1 VKNYMII
8 APRGTHDILPS
19 ESHRWHMIEEKIKEI
34 CLAFGYK
41 EIRTPMFESTELFER
56 GVGDTTDVV
65 QKEMYTFLDKGGRSV
80 TLRPEGTASIVRSFV
95 ENSIYAQPQPT
106 KMYYLYPCFR
116 YEKPQAGRLRE
127 FHQFGV
133 EVMGAD
139 TASIDA
145 EIISLAM
152 QVFKKLNVTGIVLNI
167 NSIGCPK
174 CRNAYNEKL
183 KAFFKPH
190 LDELCE
196 TCRQRYEKNPL
207 RILDCKSKECKAIYN
222 NAPVL
227 LDHICDDCASH
238 FEQLKHYLDVMEIP
252 YEVDATIVRGLDYYT
267 KTVFEIISKNKGSE
281 GTICG
286 GGRYNGLVSEIGGPE
301 MTGVGFAMG
310 LERLLLVLESLDL
323 LPENTER
330 PDIFIANIGDSADVF
345 VQKLVYDLRNQ
356 GISAERDY
364 LTRSVKAQMKYANKT
379 GARFS
384 AVIGDDDI
392 RENALNVKNMETGE
406 SEIIAID
413 ALAKYIKAKTNDKIN

>member
-1 VKNYMII
+1 MII
-8 APRGTHDILPS
+8 APRGTHDVLPS
-19 ESHRWHMIEEKIKEI
+19 ESYRWHMVENKIKEL

-65 QKEMYTFLDKGGRSV
+65 QKEMYTFTDKGGRSV

-95 ENSIYAQPQPT
+95 ESSLYAQPQPT

-116 YEKPQAGRLRE
+116 YEKPQAGRLRQ
-127 FHQFGV
+127 FHQFCV

-145 EIISLAM
+145 EVISLAM
-152 QVFKKLNVTGIVLNI
+152 QVFKSLDVTGIELNI

-174 CRNAYNEKL
+174 CRKAYNEAL
-183 KAFFKPH
+183 KAYFEPH
-190 LDELCE
+190 LNELCE

-207 RILDCKSKECKAIYN
+207 RILDCKSKECKVIYN
-222 NAPVL
+222 DAPVL
-227 LDHICDDCASH
+227 LDHICDECAEH
-238 FEQLKHYLDVMEIP
+238 FEKLKTYLTNMEIP
-252 YEVDATIVRGLDYYT
+252 FAVDPTIVRGLDYYT

-310 LERLLLVLESLDL
+310 LERLLLVLESLNL
-323 LPENTER
+323 IPENEER
-330 PDIFIANIGDSADVF
+330 PDLFLANIGEDADVF
-345 VQKLVYDLRNQ
+345 VQKLVYDLRKA
-356 GISAERDY
+356 GICAERDY
-364 LTRSVKAQMKYANKT
+364 LGRSVKAQMKYANKT

-384 AVIGDDDI
+384 AVIGDDDM
-392 RENALNVKNMETGE
+392 AKGSVSVKNMETGDA
-406 SEIIAID
+406 SEVAFVD
-413 ALAKYIKAKTNDKIN
+413 LAAFIQNNR

>member
-1 VKNYMII
+1 MII
-8 APRGTHDILPS
+8 APRGTHDVLPS
-19 ESHRWHMIEEKIKEI
+19 ESYRWHMIENKIKQI
-34 CLAFGYK
+34 CLEFGYK

-80 TLRPEGTASIVRSFV
+80 TLRPEGTACIVRSFV
-95 ENSIYAQPQPT
+95 ESSLYAQPQPT

-152 QVFKKLNVTGIVLNI
+152 QVFKRLDVTGIELNI

-174 CRNAYNEKL
+174 CRTAYNEAL
-183 KAFFKPH
+183 KAYFKPH

-207 RILDCKSKECKAIYN
+207 RILDCKSKECKVIYN
-222 NAPVL
+222 DAPVL
-227 LDHICDDCASH
+227 LDHICDECADH
-238 FEQLKHYLDVMEIP
+238 FEKLKTYLTAMGIP
-252 YEVDATIVRGLDYYT
+252 FTVDPTIVRGLDYYT
-267 KTVFEIISKNKGSE
+267 KTVFEIISRNKGSE

-310 LERLLLVLESLDL
+310 LERLLLVLESLNL
-323 LPENTER
+323 IPENDEC
-330 PDIFIANIGDSADVF
+330 PDIFIANIGEKADLF
-345 VQKLVYDLRNQ
+345 VQKLVFDLRN
-356 GISAERDY
+356 GGVSAERDY
-364 LTRSVKAQMKYANKT
+364 LCRSVKAQMKYANKT
-379 GARFS
+379 GAKFS

-392 RENALNVKNMETGE
+392 EKGSVSVKNMETGE
-406 SEIIAID
+406 TAD
-413 ALAKYIKAKTNDKIN
+413 VAFADLADYIKKQ